1 MMNNDVNGQM
11 NLLDLLGIEKEPE
24 QKPEKETETKNAK
37 ETKKTENVSNASEI
51 FKKKT
56 EIKKY
61 KCPIVIYGGPYSYTI
76 NEENKEMSLTD
87 VKKHVIKTFPELKGL
102 IDVKMQEDNSCILQ
116 VNYKETKLSE
126 IKEQGIFTVKLGK
139 EYVIS
144 NEGMEDAV
152 MMWNKKFPQY
162 VGCQYHYVN
171 DHDHLLIPF
180 YKSDAKPVL
189 RTYKL
194 PVEIGFPGMMEQ
206 IKSEKDEENQ
216 MIGGAEIIQRY
227 SKTHPEFKDCT
238 FKYIEHANA
247 IIPLKEKAV
256 YIPDICMIQLPIT
269 VATGGYHIQFSADDF
284 QGNDIVTMEDIRKAL
299 EATYP
304 EYSKERTSMTYDKR
318 HFIIAMLKSSTK
330 GATIVSSRE
339 GFHREVNENGV
350 TEYRPYGKFV
360 LTGKNQLDFSLNS
373 DQLKIPKKLLSD
385 IIDRFRM
392 DIHRECAL
400 QLFMTKDEKGYWL
413 YEPRQTATSCD
424 VTFERNNVMED
435 EYVLV
440 MDIHSHGK
448 LPTFFSATDDRD
460 EKGIRLYMV
469 IGNFSEENPRSYNIM
484 LRAGM
489 NGVFQELSVED
500 IFV

>member
-1 MMNNDVNGQM
+1 M
-11 NLLDLLGIEKEPE
+11 
-24 QKPEKETETKNAK
+24 
-37 ETKKTENVSNASEI
+37 
-51 FKKKT
+51 
-56 EIKKY
+56 
-61 KCPIVIYGGPYSYTI
+61 
-76 NEENKEMSLTD
+76 
-87 VKKHVIKTFPELKGL
+87 
-102 IDVKMQEDNSCILQ
+102 
-116 VNYKETKLSE
+116 
-126 IKEQGIFTVKLGK
+126 
-139 EYVIS
+139 IS
-144 NEGMEDAV
+144 NEGVEEAV
-152 MMWNKKFPQY
+152 IAWNKKFPQY
-162 VGCQYHYVN
+162 VGCNYHYVN
-171 DHDHLLIPF
+171 NNDHVLIPF
-180 YKSDAKPVL
+180 YKSDSKQVL
-189 RTYKL
+189 RAYKL
-194 PVEIGFPGMMEQ
+194 PVLIGFPEMMEQ
-206 IKSEKDEENQ
+206 IKPDQEDQTIS
-216 MIGGAEIIQRY
+216 GAEIMERY

-238 FKYIEHANA
+238 FKYIEHTNT

-256 YIPDICMIQLPIT
+256 YVPDICMIQLPIT

-284 QGNDIVTMEDIRKAL
+284 HGKDIVTMEEIRKAL

-448 LPTFFSATDDRD
+448 LPTFFSATDNRD

>member
-1 MMNNDVNGQM
+1 MKNDVNGQM
-11 NLLDLLGIEKEPE
+11 DLLDLLGIEKEVE
-24 QKPEKETETKNAK
+24 QKPEKETETKNTK
-37 ETKKTENVSNASEI
+37 ETKKTENVSNTSKVSE
-51 FKKKT
+51 KKT
-56 EIKKY
+56 ETKKY
-61 KCPIVIYGGPYSYTI
+61 KCPIVVYGGPYSYTI
-76 NEENKEMSLTD
+76 NEANKEMSSTE
-87 VKKHVIKTFPELKGL
+87 VKKHVIKTFPELKG
-102 IDVKMQEDNSCILQ
+102 IVTVKMQEDNSCILQ
-116 VNYKETKLSE
+116 VEYKETKLPE
-126 IKEQGIFTVKLGK
+126 IKDQGIFTVKLGK

-144 NEGMEDAV
+144 NEGVEEAV
-152 MMWNKKFPQY
+152 IAWNKKFPQY
-162 VGCQYHYVN
+162 VGCNYHYVN
-171 DHDHLLIPF
+171 NNDHVLIPF
-180 YKSDAKPVL
+180 YKSDSKQVL
-189 RTYKL
+189 RAYKL
-194 PVEIGFPGMMEQ
+194 PVLIGFPEMMEQ
-206 IKSEKDEENQ
+206 IKPDKDQEDQ
-216 MIGGAEIIQRY
+216 TISGAEIMERY

-238 FKYIEHANA
+238 FKYIEHTNT

-256 YIPDICMIQLPIT
+256 YVPDICMIQLPIT

-284 QGNDIVTMEDIRKAL
+284 HGKDIVTMEEIRKAL

-448 LPTFFSATDDRD
+448 LPTFFSATDNRD

>member
-1 MMNNDVNGQM
+1 MKNDVNGQM
-11 NLLDLLGIEKEPE
+11 DLLDLLGIEKEVE
-24 QKPEKETETKNAK
+24 QKPEKETETKNTK
-37 ETKKTENVSNASEI
+37 ETKKTENVSNTSKVSE
-51 FKKKT
+51 KKT
-56 EIKKY
+56 ETKKY
-61 KCPIVIYGGPYSYTI
+61 KCPIVVYGGPYSYTI
-76 NEENKEMSLTD
+76 NEENKEVSSTE
-87 VKKHVIKTFPELKGL
+87 VK
-102 IDVKMQEDNSCILQ
+102 
-116 VNYKETKLSE
+116 
-126 IKEQGIFTVKLGK
+126 
-139 EYVIS
+139 
-144 NEGMEDAV
+144 
-152 MMWNKKFPQY
+152 
-162 VGCQYHYVN
+162 
-171 DHDHLLIPF
+171 
-180 YKSDAKPVL
+180 
-189 RTYKL
+189 KL
-194 PVEIGFPGMMEQ
+194 PVLIGFPEMMEQ
-206 IKSEKDEENQ
+206 IKPDKDQEDQ
-216 MIGGAEIIQRY
+216 TISGAEIMERY

-238 FKYIEHANA
+238 FKYIEHTNT

-256 YIPDICMIQLPIT
+256 YVPDICMIQLPIT

-284 QGNDIVTMEDIRKAL
+284 HGKDIVTMEEIRKAL

-448 LPTFFSATDDRD
+448 LPTFFSATDNRD

>member
-1 MMNNDVNGQM
+1 
-11 NLLDLLGIEKEPE
+11 
-24 QKPEKETETKNAK
+24 
-37 ETKKTENVSNASEI
+37 
-51 FKKKT
+51 
-56 EIKKY
+56 
-61 KCPIVIYGGPYSYTI
+61 
-76 NEENKEMSLTD
+76 
-87 VKKHVIKTFPELKGL
+87 
-102 IDVKMQEDNSCILQ
+102 
-116 VNYKETKLSE
+116 
-126 IKEQGIFTVKLGK
+126 
-139 EYVIS
+139 
-144 NEGMEDAV
+144 
-152 MMWNKKFPQY
+152 
-162 VGCQYHYVN
+162 
-171 DHDHLLIPF
+171 
-180 YKSDAKPVL
+180 
-189 RTYKL
+189 
-194 PVEIGFPGMMEQ
+194 
-206 IKSEKDEENQ
+206 
-216 MIGGAEIIQRY
+216 
-227 SKTHPEFKDCT
+227 
-238 FKYIEHANA
+238 
-247 IIPLKEKAV
+247 
-256 YIPDICMIQLPIT
+256 
-269 VATGGYHIQFSADDF
+269 
-284 QGNDIVTMEDIRKAL
+284 
-299 EATYP
+299 
-304 EYSKERTSMTYDKR
+304 MTYDKR

-448 LPTFFSATDDRD
+448 LPTFFSATDTRD

>member
-1 MMNNDVNGQM
+1 MMKNDVNGQM
-11 NLLDLLGIEKEPE
+11 DLLDLLGIEKEPE
-24 QKPEKETETKNAK
+24 KELEKETKSTK
-37 ETKKTENVSNASEI
+37 ETKKTEKISNASEI

-56 EIKKY
+56 ETKKY
-61 KCPIVIYGGPYSYTI
+61 KCPIIIYGGPYSYTI
-76 NEENKEMSLTD
+76 NEGNKEMSPKD
-87 VKKHVIKTFPELKGL
+87 VKKHIIKTFPELKGL
-102 IDVKMQEDNSCILQ
+102 IDVKMQEEGNCILQ

-152 MMWNKKFPQY
+152 MLWNKKFPQY

-171 DHDHLLIPF
+171 DHDHILIPF

-189 RTYKL
+189 RVYNL
-194 PVEIGFPGMMEQ
+194 PIEIGFPGMMEQ
-206 IKSEKDEENQ
+206 IEPEKNQENQ
-216 MIGGAEIIQRY
+216 VISGAEIMERY
-227 SKTHPEFKDCT
+227 SKTHTEFKDCT
-238 FKYIEHANA
+238 FKYIENTNT
-247 IIPLKEKAV
+247 IIPLKEKATYV
-256 YIPDICMIQLPIT
+256 PDICMIQLPIT

-299 EATYP
+299 ESTYP

-339 GFHREVNENGV
+339 GFRREVTENGV
-350 TEYRPYGKFV
+350 TEYRPYGRFN
-360 LTGKNQLDFSLNS
+360 LIGKDQLEFLLNS

-392 DIHRECAL
+392 NIHRECAL

-413 YEPRQTATSCD
+413 YEPRQTATSGD
-424 VTFERNNVMED
+424 VTFERNSIMED

-448 LPTFFSATDDRD
+448 LPTFFSATDNRD

-469 IGNFSEENPRSYNIM
+469 VGDFSEENPHSYNIM